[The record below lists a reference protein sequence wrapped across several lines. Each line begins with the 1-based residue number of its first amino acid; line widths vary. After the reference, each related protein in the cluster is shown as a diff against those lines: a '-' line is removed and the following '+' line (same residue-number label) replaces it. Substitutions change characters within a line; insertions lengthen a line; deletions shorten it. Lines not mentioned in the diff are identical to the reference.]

1 MKISIEAV
9 EAQAQA
15 LGKNGRQVKLS
26 LSQKLMGFFLV
37 SPPPHLTIMYFVQ
50 VFKKFHP
57 HLV

>member
-9 EAQAQA
+9 EAQA